1 MTENLPE
8 EKVCPDCGW
17 TMVLRTRKADGGK
30 FYACQ
35 NKECRKF
42 ENVDEYKPAK
52 KASGGGYTKKANTAA
67 SNKKPDTVAEELKKT
82 YDEVIALFSEEYPES
97 IADPAV
103 LHSMVATVFIE
114 KNKRG

>member
-1 MTENLPE
+1 
-8 EKVCPDCGW
+8 
-17 TMVLRTRKADGGK
+17 MVLRTRKADGGK

-42 ENVDEYKPAK
+42 ENVDEYKPIK
-52 KASGGGYTKKANTAA
+52 KSTGGSYTKKAGTA
-67 SNKKPDTVAEELKKT
+67 SGKKADTVAEELKKT

-103 LHSMVATVFIE
+103 LHSLVATVFIE

>member
-8 EKVCPDCGW
+8 EKVCPNCGG

-35 NKECRKF
+35 NKECGKF
-42 ENVDEYKPAK
+42 ENVDEYKPTKKSTGGGYAK
-52 KASGGGYTKKANTAA
+52 KAAAA
-67 SNKKPDTVAEELKKT
+67 SNKKADTVTEELKKT

-103 LHSMVATVFIE
+103 LHSLVATVFIE
-114 KNKRG
+114 KNRRG